1 MFDLEFD
8 MADENE
14 LADIK
19 EWFFRENIRLTEERE
34 RLEEDK
40 RKFELEKRRMTD
52 LLNKKISIAKLKIV
66 QLDEGNK
73 LVTKKLEAIQEEYV
87 RLVNEQKKLEQEKE
101 TFEKIKKYRRPP
113 VQNNYTYIG
122 SDLLFKGVDNEI
134 ALKKRYRELL
144 KIFHPDNMGGDTSA
158 IQSINREYDALKKMY
173 G

>member
-1 MFDLEFD
+1 MFDLEFE
-8 MADENE
+8 MADEKE

-19 EWFFRENIRLTEERE
+19 EWFFKENIRLREEW
-34 RLEEDK
+34 DK
-40 RKFELEKRRMTD
+40 LDEEKRLFENERRRLTD
-52 LLNKKISIAKLKIV
+52 LLNRNISIARLKIN

-73 LVTKKLEAIQEEYV
+73 LVMKKMETLQAEYA
-87 RLVNEQKKLEQEKE
+87 RLVSEQKKLEQDRE

-122 SDLLFKGVDNEI
+122 TDFLFKGVDNEI

-144 KIFHPDNMGGDTSA
+144 KIFHPDNLGGDTSA
-158 IQSINREYDALKKMY
+158 IQNINKEYEALKKLY